1 MTIAINSA
9 RGPLIKNNH
18 CQPDS
23 SNMPFMF
30 SIIQPQS
37 GPPMMLLTGIPQTNS
52 AVIFARWLEGNHSV
66 R

>member
-1 MTIAINSA
+1 MTTAINTA
-9 RGPLIKNNH
+9 RGPLIKNSH

-37 GPPMMLLTGIPQTNS
+37 GPPMMLLTGIPQTSS
-52 AVIFARWLEGNHSV
+52 AVIFGRWLVGIHSV